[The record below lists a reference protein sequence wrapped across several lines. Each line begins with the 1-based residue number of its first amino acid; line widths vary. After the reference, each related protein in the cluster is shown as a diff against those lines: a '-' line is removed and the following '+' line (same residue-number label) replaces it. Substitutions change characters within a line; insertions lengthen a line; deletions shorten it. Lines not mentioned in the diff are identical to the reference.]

1 MSKESQ
7 KPFLSGLA
15 HLACSLAMALT
26 ALAAQ
31 AQTGRDIRNVAGAAS
46 NVSSL
51 PQAFDAAWQRQP
63 EAKSAELRREAA
75 DARREI
81 AESWTAEPP
90 SLELS
95 SKTDRLNRN
104 DGSREY
110 VAGVA
115 VPLWLP
121 GERARS
127 GALAEAELRAVASRV
142 LSAQLRTA
150 SAVRDA
156 WWGWHRARGEQLLAQ
171 ERLANARR
179 IAEDVRRRVKAGDL
193 ARADQH
199 QAEGALAGAEAAQAE
214 ADSALLAA
222 ARQVR
227 ALAGMLPADTAINTP
242 ETLPKLP
249 SDLGAPEATHPGLA
263 ELLDRAEI
271 VRRSAE
277 LASVQTRSNPE
288 LLLATTRER
297 DGFGDSYAQTMTI
310 GVRIPFGSESR
321 NRATVGLARA
331 EALEAEEQ
339 LRLERERLLADLEAA
354 DARVQAAR
362 SQLAAAEKRAR
373 LAGESRGFFDKSFRM
388 GETDLPTRLRIELE
402 AVEAEKQASRAR
414 IDLAAAISSLRQAM
428 GLLPEQK

>member
-1 MSKESQ
+1 MSKETP

-15 HLACSLAMALT
+15 RFACSLALALT
-26 ALAAQ
+26 VPVAQ
-31 AQTGRDIRNVAGAAS
+31 AQADRNVHDAA
-46 NVSSL
+46 NTISSL
-51 PQAFDAAWQRQP
+51 QQAFEATWQRQP
-63 EAKSAELRREAA
+63 EAKSADLRREAA
-75 DARREI
+75 DARRQT

-121 GERARS
+121 GERVRS
-127 GALAEAELRAVASRV
+127 GALADAESRAVTSRV

-150 SAVRDA
+150 AAVRDA
-156 WWGWHRARGEQLLAQ
+156 WWGWHRARGEQLLTQ

-179 IAEDVRRRVKAGDL
+179 IAEDVSRRVKAGDL

-227 ALAGMLPADTAINTP
+227 ALAGVTPVETATDTP
-242 ETLPKLP
+242 ETQPKLP
-249 SDLGAPEATHPGLA
+249 SNLGTTETTHPALA

-271 VRRSAE
+271 ARRSAE
-277 LASVQTRSNPE
+277 LASVQTRNNPE

-297 DGFGDSYAQTMTI
+297 GTFGDSYAQTVTI

-321 NRATVGLARA
+321 SRAKVGLARA

-373 LAGESRGFFDKSFRM
+373 LAGESRGFFEKSFRM

-402 AVEAEKQASRAR
+402 AVEADKQASRAR
-414 IDLAAAISSLRQAM
+414 IDLAAAISALRQAL

>member
-1 MSKESQ
+1 MSKEIR
-7 KPFLSGLA
+7 KPFLSGPA
-15 HLACSLAMALT
+15 FFACSLALALSMP
-26 ALAAQ
+26 AAQ
-31 AQTGRDIRNVAGAAS
+31 AQTGRDAATTV
-46 NVSSL
+46 NSL
-51 PQAFDAAWQRQP
+51 QQAFDAAWQRQP

-75 DARREI
+75 EARQQT

-115 VPLWLP
+115 IPLWLP

-127 GALAEAELRAVASRV
+127 GALAEAESRAVASRV

-150 SAVRDA
+150 AAVRDA

-179 IAEDVRRRVKAGDL
+179 ISEDVHRRVKAGDL

-214 ADSALLAA
+214 ANSALLAA

-227 ALAGMLPADTAINTP
+227 ALAGVMPAETAADTP
-242 ETLPKLP
+242 ETMPKLP
-249 SDLGAPEATHPGLA
+249 SNLGTAEATHPGLA

-271 VRRSAE
+271 ARRSAE

-321 NRATVGLARA
+321 NRAKVGLARA
-331 EALEAEEQ
+331 EALEAEEL
-339 LRLERERLLADLEAA
+339 LRLEHERLLADLEAA
-354 DARVQAAR
+354 VARVQAAR
-362 SQLAAAEKRAR
+362 NQLAAAEKRAR
-373 LAGESRGFFDKSFRM
+373 LAGESRGFFEKSFRM

-414 IDLAAAISSLRQAM
+414 IDLAAAISALRQAL

>member
-321 NRATVGLARA
+321 NRAKVGLARA

-339 LRLERERLLADLEAA
+339 LRLEHERLLADLEAA

>member
-1 MSKESQ
+1 MSKEKR

-26 ALAAQ
+26 VPAAQ
-31 AQTGRDIRNVAGAAS
+31 AQTGRNVNDATTT
-46 NVSSL
+46 VSSL

-75 DARREI
+75 DARRQT
-81 AESWTAEPP
+81 AESWTAESP

-115 VPLWLP
+115 IPLWLP
-121 GERARS
+121 GERSRA
-127 GALAEAELRAVASRV
+127 GALADAESRAVASRA

-150 SAVRDA
+150 TAVRDA
-156 WWGWHRARGEQLLAQ
+156 WWGWHRARGEQLLAR
-171 ERLANARR
+171 ERLANARQ
-179 IAEDVRRRVKAGDL
+179 ISEDVRRRVKAGDL

-199 QAEGALAGAEAAQAE
+199 QAEGALAGAEATQAE

-227 ALAGMLPADTAINTP
+227 ALAGMLPAETAINTP

-249 SDLGAPEATHPGLA
+249 SDFGAPETTHPGLA
-263 ELLDRAEI
+263 ELFDRAEI
-271 VRRSAE
+271 ARRSAE

-321 NRATVGLARA
+321 NRGKVGLARA
-331 EALEAEEQ
+331 EALEAEEH
-339 LRLERERLLADLEAA
+339 LRLERERLQADLEAA

-373 LAGESRGFFDKSFRM
+373 LASESRGFFEKSFRM

-402 AVEAEKQASRAR
+402 AVEAEKQANRAR
-414 IDLAAAISSLRQAM
+414 IDLAAAISALRQAL

>member
-1 MSKESQ
+1 MSKEIR
-7 KPFLSGLA
+7 KPLPMLFGCCLALALSVP
-15 HLACSLAMALT
+15 
-26 ALAAQ
+26 AAQ
-31 AQTGRDIRNVAGAAS
+31 AQSSHNVRDAATT
-46 NVSSL
+46 VSSL
-51 PQAFDAAWQRQP
+51 SQAFEAAWQRLP
-63 EAKSAELRREAA
+63 EAKSADLRREAA
-75 DARREI
+75 DARRQS

-115 VPLWLP
+115 LPLWLP

-127 GALAEAELRAVASRV
+127 GALADAESRALASRV
-142 LSAQLRTA
+142 LSAQLRA
-150 SAVRDA
+150 AAAVRDA
-156 WWGWHRARGEQLLAQ
+156 WWGWHRARGEQLLTQ
-171 ERLANARR
+171 ERLENARR
-179 IAEDVRRRVKAGDL
+179 IADDVRRRVKAGDL

-199 QAEGALAGAEAAQAE
+199 QAEGALAGAEAARAE
-214 ADSALLAA
+214 ADNALLAA

-227 ALAGMLPADTAINTP
+227 ALTGMAPVETAADTP
-242 ETLPKLP
+242 ETMPQLP
-249 SDLGAPEATHPGLA
+249 SDLGTTETTHPALA

-271 VRRSAE
+271 ARRSAE

-297 DGFGDSYAQTMTI
+297 DGFGDSYAQTVTI

-321 NRATVGLARA
+321 NRARLGLARA

-339 LRLERERLLADLEAA
+339 LRLERDRLIADIDAA
-354 DARVQAAR
+354 NARVQAAR

-373 LAGESRGFFDKSFRM
+373 LAGESRGFFEKSFRL

-414 IDLAAAISSLRQAM
+414 VDQAAAISALRQAL

>member
-1 MSKESQ
+1 MSKEKR

-26 ALAAQ
+26 VPAAQ
-31 AQTGRDIRNVAGAAS
+31 AQTGRNVNDATTT
-46 NVSSL
+46 VSSL

-75 DARREI
+75 DARRQT
-81 AESWTAEPP
+81 AESWTAESP

-115 VPLWLP
+115 IPLWLP
-121 GERARS
+121 GERSRA
-127 GALAEAELRAVASRV
+127 GALADAESRAVASRA

-150 SAVRDA
+150 TAVRDA
-156 WWGWHRARGEQLLAQ
+156 WWGWHRARGEQLLAR
-171 ERLANARR
+171 ERLANARQ
-179 IAEDVRRRVKAGDL
+179 ISEDVRRRVKAGDL

-199 QAEGALAGAEAAQAE
+199 QAEGALAGAEATQAE

-227 ALAGMLPADTAINTP
+227 ALAGMLPAETAINTP

-249 SDLGAPEATHPGLA
+249 SDFGAPETTHPGLA
-263 ELLDRAEI
+263 ELFDRAEI
-271 VRRSAE
+271 ARRSAE

-321 NRATVGLARA
+321 NRGKVGLARA
-331 EALEAEEQ
+331 EALEAEEH
-339 LRLERERLLADLEAA
+339 LRLERERLQADLEAA

-373 LAGESRGFFDKSFRM
+373 LAGESRGFFEKSFRM

-402 AVEAEKQASRAR
+402 AVEAEKQANRAR
-414 IDLAAAISSLRQAM
+414 IDLAAAISALRQAL

>member
-1 MSKESQ
+1 MSKEIRSTF
-7 KPFLSGLA
+7 KSGPALI
-15 HLACSLAMALT
+15 ACSLALLLSASRVE
-26 ALAAQ
+26 AQ
-31 AQTGRDIRNVAGAAS
+31 ASRSVPDAS
-46 NVSSL
+46 ATINSL
-51 PQAFDAAWQRQP
+51 SQAFDAAWQRQP
-63 EAKSAELRREAA
+63 EAKSADLRREAA
-75 DARREI
+75 DAQRQT
-81 AESWTAEPP
+81 AESWTAAPP

-95 SKTDRLNRN
+95 SKTDRLNHN
-104 DGSREY
+104 DGRREY
-110 VAGVA
+110 LAGVS

-127 GALAEAELRAVASRV
+127 GALADAESRAVASRV

-150 SAVRDA
+150 ASVREA

-193 ARADQH
+193 ARSDQH
-199 QAEGALAGAEAAQAE
+199 QTEGALAGAEAAQAE

-222 ARQVR
+222 ARQMR
-227 ALAGMLPADTAINTP
+227 ALAGMTPAQAATDTP
-242 ETLPKLP
+242 EVQPKLP
-249 SDLGAPEATHPGLA
+249 SDLGTPEAAHPGLA
-263 ELLDRAEI
+263 ELLNRAEI
-271 VRRSAE
+271 ARRSAE
-277 LASVQTRSNPE
+277 LASVQTRNNPE

-297 DGFGDSYAQTMTI
+297 DTFGDSYAQTVTI

-321 NRATVGLARA
+321 NRAKVGLARA

-339 LRLERERLLADLEAA
+339 LRLERERLLADLEAS

-373 LAGESRGFFDKSFRM
+373 LASESRGFFEKSFRM

-402 AVEAEKQASRAR
+402 AVEADKQASRAR
-414 IDLAAAISSLRQAM
+414 IDLAAAISALRQVLGM
-428 GLLPEQK
+428 LPEQK

>member
-1 MSKESQ
+1 
-7 KPFLSGLA
+7 
-15 HLACSLAMALT
+15 MALT

-31 AQTGRDIRNVAGAAS
+31 AQTGRDVRNVAGTAS

-75 DARREI
+75 DARRET

-271 VRRSAE
+271 ARRSAE

-321 NRATVGLARA
+321 NRAKVGLARA

-414 IDLAAAISSLRQAM
+414 TDLAAAISSLRQAM

>member
-1 MSKESQ
+1 MSKETR

-26 ALAAQ
+26 VPAAQ
-31 AQTGRDIRNVAGAAS
+31 AQTGRNVHDATTT
-46 NVSSL
+46 VSSL

-63 EAKSAELRREAA
+63 EAKSADLRREAA
-75 DARREI
+75 DARRQTT
-81 AESWTAEPP
+81 ESWTAEPP

-115 VPLWLP
+115 IPLWLP
-121 GERARS
+121 GERSRA
-127 GALAEAELRAVASRV
+127 GALADAESRAVASRV

-150 SAVRDA
+150 TAVRDA
-156 WWGWHRARGEQLLAQ
+156 WWGWHRARGEQLLAR
-171 ERLANARR
+171 ERLANARQ
-179 IAEDVRRRVKAGDL
+179 ISGDVRRRVKAGDL

-199 QAEGALAGAEAAQAE
+199 QAEGALAGAEATQAE

-227 ALAGMLPADTAINTP
+227 ALTGVMPAGTAADTP
-242 ETLPKLP
+242 ETMPKLP
-249 SDLGAPEATHPGLA
+249 SDLGTTEATHPALS

-271 VRRSAE
+271 ARRSAE

-297 DGFGDSYAQTMTI
+297 GSFDDSYAQTVTV

-321 NRATVGLARA
+321 NRAKVGLARA

-339 LRLERERLLADLEAA
+339 LRLERDRLLADLEAA

-373 LAGESRGFFDKSFRM
+373 LAGESRGFFEKSFRM

-402 AVEAEKQASRAR
+402 AVEAEKQANRAR
-414 IDLAAAISSLRQAM
+414 IDLAAAISALRQAL

>member
-1 MSKESQ
+1 MSKILQ
-7 KPFLSGLA
+7 KHFLSGPALV
-15 HLACSLAMALT
+15 ACSLALVLSMP
-26 ALAAQ
+26 AAR
-31 AQTGRDIRNVAGAAS
+31 AQTGRDAAPTV
-46 NVSSL
+46 NSL
-51 PQAFDAAWQRQP
+51 QQAFDAAWQRQP

-75 DARREI
+75 EARRQT

-90 SLELS
+90 SLELA

-115 VPLWLP
+115 IPLWLP

-127 GALAEAELRAVASRV
+127 GALADAESRAVASRV

-150 SAVRDA
+150 TAVRDA
-156 WWGWHRARGEQLLAQ
+156 WWGWHRARGDQFLAR

-214 ADSALLAA
+214 ADSGLLAA

-227 ALAGMLPADTAINTP
+227 ALAGLPPASTAADTP
-242 ETLPKLP
+242 ETMPKLP
-249 SDLGAPEATHPGLA
+249 SDLGTTEATHPALS

-271 VRRSAE
+271 ARRSAE

-297 DGFGDSYAQTMTI
+297 GSFDDSYAQTVTV

-321 NRATVGLARA
+321 NRAKVGLARA

-362 SQLAAAEKRAR
+362 KQLAAAEKRAQ
-373 LAGESRGFFDKSFRM
+373 LAGESRGFFEKSFRM

-402 AVEAEKQASRAR
+402 AVEAEKQANRTR
-414 IDLAAAISSLRQAM
+414 IDLAAAISALRQAL

>member
-227 ALAGMLPADTAINTP
+227 ALAGMLPAETAINTP

-271 VRRSAE
+271 ARRSAE

-321 NRATVGLARA
+321 NRAKVGLARA

-339 LRLERERLLADLEAA
+339 LRLEHERLLADLEAA